1 MGESPSP
8 TLFLWVV
15 FERPKQG
22 EGGWREGAHATWRLH
37 QTQGELRCHDLRPW
51 QMFPWEK
58 DGNAAG
64 GMTASWLIVVCDPA
78 GQGGPILFKKEIP
91 AGGVANL

>member
-1 MGESPSP
+1 
-8 TLFLWVV
+8 
-15 FERPKQG
+15 
-22 EGGWREGAHATWRLH
+22 
-37 QTQGELRCHDLRPW
+37 
-51 QMFPWEK
+51 MFPWEK